1 MGLIIRTPIHHF
13 RGLVSEKPNQLKLL
27 INKINWKGK
36 KTLDEED
43 FPDNKVHGDILR
55 GMNHDD
61 I

>member
-1 MGLIIRTPIHHF
+1 MDLIIRTPIHHF
-13 RGLVSEKPNQLKLL
+13 RGLVSEKTNQLKLL

-36 KTLDEED
+36 KTLGEED

-55 GMNHDD
+55 GMTHDD

>member
-13 RGLVSEKPNQLKLL
+13 GGLVSKKPNQLKLL
-27 INKINWKGK
+27 INKINSKGK
-36 KTLDEED
+36 KTLEEQE

-55 GMNHDD
+55 EMTHAD

>member
-13 RGLVSEKPNQLKLL
+13 GGLVSEKPDQLKLL
-27 INKINWKGK
+27 NDKINWKGK
-36 KTLDEED
+36 KTLREGD

-55 GMNHDD
+55 GMTHAD

>member
-13 RGLVSEKPNQLKLL
+13 EGLVSEKPNQLKLL
-27 INKINWKGK
+27 INKIYWKGK

-55 GMNHDD
+55 AMIHAD

>member
-13 RGLVSEKPNQLKLL
+13 VGFVSEKPNQLKLL
-27 INKINWKGK
+27 INKINWKEK

-43 FPDNKVHGDILR
+43 FPNNKVHGDILR
-55 GMNHDD
+55 GMAHAD

>member
-1 MGLIIRTPIHHF
+1 MPIHHF

-27 INKINWKGK
+27 INKINWKRK
-36 KTLDEED
+36 KTLGEED

-55 GMNHDD
+55 GMTPSG

>member
-1 MGLIIRTPIHHF
+1 MGLIIKTPIHHF
-13 RGLVSEKPNQLKLL
+13 GGLVSEKPNQLKLL

-36 KTLDEED
+36 KTLGEED

-55 GMNHDD
+55 GMTHDD

>member
-1 MGLIIRTPIHHF
+1 M
-13 RGLVSEKPNQLKLL
+13 SEKPNHLKLL
-27 INKINWKGK
+27 DNKINWKGK

-55 GMNHDD
+55 GMTHAG